1 VERTRRISEC
11 ERKYSLERGEWGP
24 GTKRRGES
32 DVKMKKKWIRP
43 GVMDLITGERV
54 RMQVGRSSETVAG
67 GGEMTITRKEGI
79 KEVMFEGRSRRKEVK
94 DREG

>member
-1 VERTRRISEC
+1 
-11 ERKYSLERGEWGP
+11 
-24 GTKRRGES
+24 
-32 DVKMKKKWIRP
+32 MKKKWIRP